1 MFQSVDFVLSRIFD
15 GIFFCFDI
23 SLGPFL
29 FLWSIFFISS
39 LFFIGSSFS
48 ISDSFFVIFFL
59 LYSFIFGFLKLS
71 FHFSHPCDILK
82 EILEFTVNDKRV
94 VVLIVEFILFLSKL
108 ILFIPMLL
116 FLIADSLEIFIKLIQ
131 NFIFRIFVFFKFV
144 DFNLEFFQLLKDFGD
159 WALNFLGLGVDWV
172 DLLLNGVS
180 LFDMRFGI
188 SDHLL
193 SLDNCIFHLEIA
205 RLSF

>member
-1 MFQSVDFVLSRIFD
+1 
-15 GIFFCFDI
+15 
-23 SLGPFL
+23 
-29 FLWSIFFISS
+29 

-48 ISDSFFVIFFL
+48 ISNSFFVIFFL

-71 FHFSHPCDILK
+71 FDFSHPCDILK
-82 EILEFTVNDKRV
+82 KILEFAVYDKRV

-159 WALNFLGLGVDWV
+159 WALNFLGLGVD
-172 DLLLNGVS
+172 
-180 LFDMRFGI
+180 
-188 SDHLL
+188 
-193 SLDNCIFHLEIA
+193 
-205 RLSF
+205 